1 MSGLLEDFI
10 VAEGIKPG
18 ERLPPERDLSLKLGL
33 PRTALR
39 RQLAELEQ
47 EGRLIRHVG
56 RGTFLA
62 DDSLRS
68 AEKSSFK
75 EQQLVVRT
83 YPAEVFETR
92 LIVEPKTAA
101 IAALRA
107 TPYDIEEMRKAIELG
122 SIASNFID
130 FEKCDALF
138 HRLIVQAARNN
149 LLNNLYESIHSVRSG
164 RLWGRMKEVSLTT
177 DRMERYAAQ
186 HKEIYQAILDRDG
199 SRAEMIMFQ
208 HIIDSRNAILG
219 NESAALQPSN
229 WVNS

>member
-10 VAEGIKPG
+10 VAEGIGPG

-39 RQLAELEQ
+39 RQLAKLEQ
-47 EGRLIRHVG
+47 DGRLIRHVG

-62 DDSLRS
+62 DDRLRS
-68 AEKSSFK
+68 AQKSSFK
-75 EQQLVVRT
+75 QQKLVVRT
-83 YPAEVFETR
+83 YPAEVFEAR
-92 LIVEPKTAA
+92 LIVEPKAAA

-122 SIASNFID
+122 SIAFNFID
-130 FEKCDALF
+130 FENCDALF

-149 LLNNLYESIHSVRSG
+149 LLNNIYESIHAVRSG

-177 DRMERYAAQ
+177 DRMARYAAQ
-186 HKEIYQAILDRDG
+186 HQEIYQAILDRDG
-199 SRAEMIMFQ
+199 RHAETIMFQ
-208 HIIDSRNAILG
+208 HITDSRHAILG
-219 NESAALQPSN
+219 DPSP
-229 WVNS
+229 